1 MYDDYDIPNGV
12 SGLSDR
18 EREEHMFI
26 ESQLTDEELM
36 AVALSCRRVEDV
48 IPAQWYFACGK
59 QGGNPHTLSLLREAT
74 EDRLRIS
81 EVRLGVPLFEF
92 CQ

>member
-1 MYDDYDIPNGV
+1 MYDDYIPNGV
-12 SGLSDR
+12 SVLSGR
-18 EREEHMFI
+18 EREEHTLI

-36 AVALSCRRVEDV
+36 AVALSCKRAEDV
-48 IPAQWYFACGK
+48 ILVQWYFACGK
-59 QGGNPHTLSLLREAT
+59 QGGNPHTLSLLGEAV